1 MQRHHLCRSL
11 LLLEAT
17 QSDSVAV
24 ANSIA
29 ISVAI
34 FISDPIT
41 ISVWTVSISIIT
53 VAFPDAIRLT
63 LRDAA
68 ISCRYHYDCWLVL
81 RPVRHSSLR

>member
-1 MQRHHLCRSL
+1 MHDSFSNSI
-11 LLLEAT
+11 T
-17 QSDSVAV
+17 ISD
-24 ANSIA
+24 SIA
-29 ISVAI
+29 ISVWTI
-34 FISDPIT
+34 TISDPIT
-41 ISVWTVSISIIT
+41 ISVRTVSISIIT